1 MGAIRILVEDVD
13 ESIAAFQLAGFTLA
27 ARWGPPF
34 AVLASGE
41 TELWISGAG
50 TSAAKLTAQ
59 LPSDS
64 RASASVRPVHQV
76 EDPDSAE
83 NELAADGWTR
93 VAGPISG
100 PGGSQVLLARG
111 PSFLEVFAAST

>member
-1 MGAIRILVEDVD
+1 VGAIRILVDDVD
-13 ESIAAFQLAGFTLA
+13 ETIAAFQLAGFKLG

-50 TSAAKLTAQ
+50 TSAAKVTAQ
-59 LPSDS
+59 LPPES
-64 RASASVRPVHQV
+64 RAAASVRPVHQV
-76 EDPDSAE
+76 DDLDAAE
-83 NELAADGWTR
+83 SELGEDGWSR

-111 PSFLEVFAAST
+111 SAFLEVFAAA